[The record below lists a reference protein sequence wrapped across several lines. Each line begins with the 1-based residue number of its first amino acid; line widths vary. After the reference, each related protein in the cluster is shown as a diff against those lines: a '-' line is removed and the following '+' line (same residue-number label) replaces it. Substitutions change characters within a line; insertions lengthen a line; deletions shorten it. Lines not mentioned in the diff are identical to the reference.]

1 MSYRKFI
8 SLFVLIVLTTSGLVG
23 LSMDKVDATPPGA
36 QERIIIVGD
45 SQFAQ
50 WASWEGWPGN
60 GTESDPYVIEGYAI
74 DAGGD
79 GSCISISDTTVHF
92 VIKDGIMTNASA
104 LGADPGCGVLLNNVT
119 NGDIVNVTCHSCDLG
134 GIFVN
139 RSSSIWV
146 MESQCS
152 GNKEYGV
159 LMIGSSDCLVSGSD
173 CSFTGIGVYLFE
185 SENCTIEGN
194 TCSHNQDNGI
204 YLESSSRN
212 TVVGNDA
219 SDNEV
224 NIDMLFADENL
235 IGNNTMDDG
244 IGGISL
250 KNSIS
255 NHLIGNEMT
264 GCSIALMGNSPGL
277 EVESYTSQTIEDC
290 TVNGLP
296 VLYIVNQDYGNA
308 TLPSGAGQVILGN
321 VTNMKISSQEITGV
335 TIGMIIAYSSFVHLN
350 DCAITDSP
358 IGVQIIS
365 SSGCTVDNCDFL
377 GLKYGLEI
385 YYSQGCKVTN
395 SNCSGN
401 QVAGIYIEGGQDFEI
416 RNNICLENQY
426 GIYLYHG
433 ARDGIIAQNECSG
446 NDEFGIYI
454 YGSPD
459 NLVEG
464 NECLGN
470 KMMGISLFPYSNACT
485 VIGNR
490 ILGNVGYS
498 FYALQCDD
506 LVFRNNTAAE
516 SEYGI
521 YLYSSSGAE
530 MANNTIW
537 DCAEGIHLFRSAG
550 DLIKGNNMTGCSMFL
565 DGDGPEHFITH
576 NFTDNWANG
585 LPIAY
590 IANQE
595 MHQQTFTSEVGQLI
609 LANVTGLRVESL
621 TIRNGTAGIVMGYC
635 DDTWVIDGR
644 LNRNVYGA
652 VMEGCKASGIF
663 LSDLSHNGIGLMM
676 DGVNDSGVIA
686 SLFIQNDGYAIK
698 VDDSC
703 RNEFWA
709 NAFLGNNGAT
719 AIFDSDHI
727 QSFDKSINNNW
738 TRLGWGNHWSDWSY
752 PDMNGDGI
760 VDVPYPINNQTGL
773 KDEAPLSGMV
783 GPPAFPRIKAI
794 DDSFVQLEWEPA
806 NYSLWAPL
814 DHYAIYRQNGT
825 AEPVLITTLE
835 PSNFTYYDTS
845 VESLHEYTYYILSVS
860 EMDSSAMDWPLE
872 VFVPSEDTCLLSGVV
887 KDSLGT
893 PMQGARVAV
902 ETGVYQNTDEQGR
915 FTLEVEKGHRILSV
929 IKQGYETEIM
939 EIEVEGSRMDL
950 DTIWL
955 QEAHPDDGFPLL
967 ALLGSTAG
975 LMVLAL
981 LLTWARGR
989 E

>member
-60 GTESDPYVIEGYAI
+60 GTESDPYVIEGYTI
-74 DAGGD
+74 DAGGE
-79 GSCISISDTTVHF
+79 GSCMYISDTTVHF
-92 VIKDGIMTNASA
+92 VIKDSVMTNASA
-104 LGADPGCGVLLNNVT
+104 IGGDPGCGVLLDNVT
-119 NGDIVNVTCHSCDLG
+119 NGAIVNVTCHGCEIS

-139 RSSSIWV
+139 RSSSIQI

-152 GNKEYGV
+152 GNDQYGV
-159 LMIGSSDCLVSGSD
+159 LLIGSSDCLVSGSD
-173 CSFTGIGVYLFE
+173 CSLTGIGIYLLE
-185 SENCTIEGN
+185 SESCTIEDN
-194 TCSHNQDNGI
+194 SCSHNQENGI
-204 YLESSSRN
+204 YLERSNRN
-212 TVVGNDA
+212 TVINNDA
-219 SDNEV
+219 SGNEV

-235 IGNNTMDDG
+235 IGNNTLDDG

-277 EVESYTSQTIEDC
+277 EAESYTSQTIEDC

-321 VTNMKISSQEITGV
+321 VTNMVVSSQEITDC
-335 TIGMIIAYSSFVHLN
+335 TIGMIVAYSSSVHLN
-350 DCAITDSP
+350 DCTITDSP
-358 IGVQIIS
+358 IGAQIIS
-365 SSGCTVDNCDFL
+365 SSGCAVDGSDFQ
-377 GLKYGLEI
+377 GLKYGLEF
-385 YYSQGCKVTN
+385 YYSQDFQVTN
-395 SNCSGN
+395 NNCSGN
-401 QVAGIYIEGGQDFEI
+401 QVAGIYIEGGQGFEI
-416 RNNICLENQY
+416 RDNICLENQY
-426 GIYLYHG
+426 GIHLYHW
-433 ARDGIIAQNECSG
+433 ARDGIIAGNECSQ
-446 NDEFGIYI
+446 NDEFGIQI

-464 NECLGN
+464 NDCLGN
-470 KMMGISLFPYSNACT
+470 GIALFSHSDNCT

-490 ILGNVGYS
+490 ILDS
-498 FYALQCDD
+498 FGHSLYALDCEG
-506 LVFRNNTAAE
+506 LVIRNNTASGGE
-516 SEYGI
+516 HGI

-530 MANNTIW
+530 IANNTIL
-537 DCAEGIHLFRSAG
+537 DCADGIQLFRSTG
-550 DLIKGNNMTGCSMFL
+550 DLVVGNNLTGCSMFL
-565 DGDGPEHFITH
+565 DGDGPEHYTTH

-590 IANQE
+590 IANLE

-652 VMEGCKASGIF
+652 VMKGCTASGVF

-686 SLFIQNDGYAIK
+686 SIFIQNDGYAIQ

-727 QSFDKSINNNW
+727 QTIDKSINDTW
-738 TRLGWGNHWSDWSY
+738 TRLGWGNHWSDWTY
-752 PDMNGDGI
+752 PDLEGNGI
-760 VDVPYPINNQTGL
+760 VDVPYPIYNQTGL

-794 DDSFVQLEWEPA
+794 GDSFVQLEWEPA
-806 NYSLWAPL
+806 NYSLWVPL
-814 DHYAIYRQNGT
+814 DHYAIYRQNGSE
-825 AEPVLITTLE
+825 EPVLITTLE
-835 PSNFTYYDTS
+835 YSNLAYNDTS
-845 VESLHEYTYYILSVS
+845 VESLHDYTYYILSVS

-872 VFVPSEDTCLLSGVV
+872 AFVPSEDICQLSGMV
-887 KDSLGT
+887 KDSIGAPL
-893 PMQGARVAV
+893 QGARVAA
-902 ETGVYQNTDEQGR
+902 ETGVYTHTDEQGR
-915 FTLEVEKGHRILSV
+915 FTLDIEKGSRILSV

-967 ALLGSTAG
+967 ALLGSIAG

-981 LLTWARGR
+981 LLTWARGK